1 MLRRVIVSGGPELG
15 VAARGALSRGR
26 ALVRVLPLVAA
37 LALTACASKKADDL
51 AMDDTPADQL
61 YNEGL
66 AFRAAG
72 DLKQATAKFEEV
84 DRLHPYSEYARKS
97 LINLAYTNYS
107 RGKYAEAITA
117 AKRFATL
124 YPGSPDAA
132 YALYIIGNSYFRQMP
147 DITRDQQVTAE
158 ALETM
163 RELVRRYPD
172 SEYAADARSKIRV
185 TTDQLAGKEMQTGRY
200 YLDRHN
206 YVAAINRF
214 RFVVEH
220 YQETRH
226 IEEALARLTEAYYA
240 LGVIDEAKTAA
251 AVLGHNYPESQWY
264 KDSYT
269 LLKKGGYEP
278 SANPGSWISKAF
290 ESIKVL

>member
-1 MLRRVIVSGGPELG
+1 MLGRVFVSNRTGRN
-15 VAARGALSRGR
+15 AAGHAGTSRAR
-26 ALVRVLPLVAA
+26 AILRVMPLVAV
-37 LALTACASKKADDL
+37 LALTACASKKPDDL
-51 AMDDTPADQL
+51 ALDDTPADQL

-72 DLKQATAKFEEV
+72 DLKEATKKFEEV

-97 LINLAYTNYS
+97 LINLAFTHYS
-107 RGKYAEAITA
+107 RGQYPEAITA

-132 YALYIIGNSYFRQMP
+132 YALYIMGNSYFHQIP
-147 DITRDQQVTAE
+147 DVTRDQQVTAR
-158 ALETM
+158 ALATM
-163 RELVRRYPD
+163 RELVQRYPD
-172 SEYAADARSKIRV
+172 SEYASDARKKIRV
-185 TTDQLAGKEMQTGRY
+185 TVDQLAGKEMETGRY
-200 YLDRHN
+200 YLKRRN

-214 RFVVEH
+214 RYVVEN

-226 IEEALARLTEAYYA
+226 IEEALSRLTEAYYA
-240 LGVIDEAKTAA
+240 MGVVNEAQTAA

-264 KDSYT
+264 KDSYS

-278 SANPGSWISKAF
+278 SAHPGSWITRAF

>member
-1 MLRRVIVSGGPELG
+1 MLRRVIVSSGPELG
-15 VAARGALSRGR
+15 AAARGVMNRSR
-26 ALVRVLPLVAA
+26 ALVRVLPLVAV
-37 LALTACASKKADDL
+37 LALTACASKKPDDL

-117 AKRFATL
+117 ARRFATL

-132 YALYIIGNSYFRQMP
+132 YALYIMGNSYYRQMP
-147 DITRDQQVTAE
+147 DVTRDQQVTAK
-158 ALETM
+158 ALGAM
-163 RELVRRYPD
+163 RELVRVYPD
-172 SEYAADARSKIRV
+172 SEYAADARKKIRI
-185 TTDQLAGKEMQTGRY
+185 TTDQLAGKEMETGRY
-200 YLDRHN
+200 YLTRHN

-214 RFVVEH
+214 RYVVEN

-278 SANPGSWISKAF
+278 SANPRSWISKAF

>member
-1 MLRRVIVSGGPELG
+1 M
-15 VAARGALSRGR
+15 SRGR
-26 ALVRVLPLVAA
+26 SLGRVLPLVAA
-37 LALTACASKKADDL
+37 LALAACASKKPDDL

-72 DLKQATAKFEEV
+72 DLKEATKKFEDV

-97 LINLAYTNYS
+97 LINLAFTNYS
-107 RGKYAEAITA
+107 RGEYAEAITV

-132 YALYIIGNSYFRQMP
+132 YALYIMGNSYFKQMP
-147 DITRDQQVTAE
+147 DVTRDQQVTAK
-158 ALETM
+158 ALSIM

-172 SEYAADARSKIRV
+172 SEYAADVRKKIRV
-185 TTDQLAGKEMQTGRY
+185 TTDQLAGKEMETGRY
-200 YLDRHN
+200 YLKRHN

-214 RFVVEH
+214 RYVVEH

-226 IEEALARLTEAYYA
+226 IEEALSRLTEAYYA
-240 LGVIDEAKTAA
+240 LGVVNEAQTAV

-278 SANPGSWISKAF
+278 SANPQSWISKAF
-290 ESIKVL
+290 ESTKVL